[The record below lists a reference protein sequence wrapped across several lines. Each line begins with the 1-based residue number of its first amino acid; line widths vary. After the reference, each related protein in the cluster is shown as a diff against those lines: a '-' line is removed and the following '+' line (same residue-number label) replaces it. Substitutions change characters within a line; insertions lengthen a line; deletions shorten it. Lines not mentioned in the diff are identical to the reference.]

1 MLIIFF
7 ILGPIAVWVVFG
19 AYGLTRLHRTEM
31 ERQAYLERIHRL
43 TEENRALME
52 EADRLRKDMKYLES
66 VIRERLRLVKPD
78 EMVYR
83 FGKEDTEEGETTKI
97 PVYLMRRDRRLRPD
111 ITGTWHI
118 HQSAFALYH
127 HEPHMRRVEHQVWV
141 DYGTIAP
148 VWVGSYDGVPVI
160 WVYQRP

>member
-1 MLIIFF
+1 MKNDTLC
-7 ILGPIAVWVVFG
+7 
-19 AYGLTRLHRTEM
+19 TEKV
-31 ERQAYLERIHRL
+31 AYLERIHRL

-97 PVYLMRRDRRLRPD
+97 PVKTQQSDKMSRPEREGRQDDR
-111 ITGTWHI
+111 GT
-118 HQSAFALYH
+118 
-127 HEPHMRRVEHQVWV
+127 R
-141 DYGTIAP
+141 
-148 VWVGSYDGVPVI
+148 
-160 WVYQRP
+160 